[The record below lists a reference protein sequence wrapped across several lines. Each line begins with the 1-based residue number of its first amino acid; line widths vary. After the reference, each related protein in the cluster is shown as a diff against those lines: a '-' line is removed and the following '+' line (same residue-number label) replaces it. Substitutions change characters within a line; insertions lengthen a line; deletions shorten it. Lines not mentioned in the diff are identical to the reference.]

1 VYVAPCQWSL
11 PLNLPNEFLG
21 IFPAGDLVDGDD
33 TTPWADEIEQKV
45 LLPPQIGECGMVYL
59 VWIGRRSCICVQV

>member
-1 VYVAPCQWSL
+1 MRNAQLTERLLLLQVYVAPCQWSL

-21 IFPAGDLVDGDD
+21 IFAAGDLMDGDT

-45 LLPPQIGECGMVYL
+45 LLPPQIGE
-59 VWIGRRSCICVQV
+59 